1 MNNKI
6 QNDDFISLIKN
17 ALSQNQTV
25 RFKVKGSSMWPF
37 YKDQATSIVLTKKD
51 EYKKLDVV
59 LATYQ
64 NRYVLH
70 RIIKKHDN
78 SLILRGDGAFSKEA
92 ISPEDIIGYSVSHET
107 KKTIKEN
114 NFIYRFI
121 VILWIHN
128 PLRRIMIHLLRK
140 KK

>member
-1 MNNKI
+1 MKNKM

-17 ALSQNQTV
+17 ALSQNQTAT
-25 RFKVKGSSMWPF
+25 FKVKGFSMWPF

-70 RIIKKHDN
+70 RIIKKN
-78 SLILRGDGAFSKEA
+78 NNGFILRGDGAFSNEE

-107 KKTIKEN
+107 KKSIKEN
-114 NFIYRFI
+114 NIVYRFK
-121 VILWIHN
+121 VILWIYN
-128 PLRRIMIHLLRK
+128 PLRRIMIHLFRK